1 MKFVLA
7 VHGTRGDVEP
17 CAAVGVELRRRG
29 HAVHMAVPPNLIEFV
44 ESAGLTGVAY
54 GPDSDEQINT
64 VAAFVRNL
72 TRAQNPLNLAR
83 AVKELFVEGWAE
95 MGTTLT
101 TLADG
106 ADLVMTGQTYHGVA
120 ANVAE
125 YYDIPA
131 AALHHFPMQ
140 VNGQIAIPSIPTPAT
155 LVRAT
160 MKVSWRL
167 YAYVSKDAD
176 RAQRRELGLPPAP
189 APAVRRLA
197 ERGAP
202 EIQAYDPVFF
212 PRTGGRMERPP
223 PVCRPADH
231 GVTQRTQRRTRV
243 VDRRRNTTHLLRLR
257 QHARPNARPNARHDL
272 RCLRTARRAS
282 PDLFSGSQLH
292 PHSSCR
298 PRETCRPGQLFDH
311 PSQVPRGR
319 PPRCAGTTAA
329 GLRAGM
335 PTLIL
340 WDVADQPIWAGAVQ
354 RLKVGS
360 AKRFTNITRGSL
372 LKELRSILA
381 PECAAR
387 AREIS
392 TRMTRP
398 TAAVTAAADLLEA
411 TARQTPGSTPSSSP
425 GR

>member
-212 PRTGGRMERPP
+212 PGLAAEWS
-223 PVCRPADH
+223 
-231 GVTQRTQRRTRV
+231 
-243 VDRRRNTTHLLRLR
+243 DRRPFVGPLTMELHSEPNEELESWIAAGTPPIYFGFGSTP
-257 QHARPNARPNARHDL
+257 RPNARPNARHDL

-319 PPRCAGTTAA
+319 PPRWRRYHRRRPASGNAHADSLGRGRSTDLGRCRPTTQSRLCQTLYEHHPRVIAQGATIDPGAGMRRAGT
-329 GLRAGM
+329 
-335 PTLIL
+335 
-340 WDVADQPIWAGAVQ
+340 
-354 RLKVGS
+354 
-360 AKRFTNITRGSL
+360 
-372 LKELRSILA
+372 
-381 PECAAR
+381 
-387 AREIS
+387 
-392 TRMTRP
+392 
-398 TAAVTAAADLLEA
+398 
-411 TARQTPGSTPSSSP
+411 
-425 GR
+425 

>member
-212 PRTGGRMERPP
+212 PGLAAEWSDRRPFVGPLTME
-223 PVCRPADH
+223 
-231 GVTQRTQRRTRV
+231 TQRTQRRTRV

-319 PPRCAGTTAA
+319 PPRWRRYHRRRPASGNAHADSLGRGRSTDLGRCRPTTQSRLCQTLYEHHPRVIAQGATIDPGAGMRRAGT
-329 GLRAGM
+329 
-335 PTLIL
+335 
-340 WDVADQPIWAGAVQ
+340 
-354 RLKVGS
+354 
-360 AKRFTNITRGSL
+360 
-372 LKELRSILA
+372 
-381 PECAAR
+381 
-387 AREIS
+387 
-392 TRMTRP
+392 
-398 TAAVTAAADLLEA
+398 
-411 TARQTPGSTPSSSP
+411 
-425 GR
+425 

>member
-212 PRTGGRMERPP
+212 PGLAAEWSDRRPFVGPLTME
-223 PVCRPADH
+223 
-231 GVTQRTQRRTRV
+231 TQRTQRRTRV
-243 VDRRRNTTHLLRLR
+243 VGRRRNTTHLLRLR

-319 PPRCAGTTAA
+319 PPRWRRYHRRRPASGNAHADSLGRGRSTDLGRCRPTTQSRLCQTLYEHHPRVIAQGATIDPGAGMRRAGT
-329 GLRAGM
+329 
-335 PTLIL
+335 
-340 WDVADQPIWAGAVQ
+340 
-354 RLKVGS
+354 
-360 AKRFTNITRGSL
+360 
-372 LKELRSILA
+372 
-381 PECAAR
+381 
-387 AREIS
+387 
-392 TRMTRP
+392 
-398 TAAVTAAADLLEA
+398 
-411 TARQTPGSTPSSSP
+411 
-425 GR
+425 

>member
-106 ADLVMTGQTYHGVA
+106 TDLVMTGQTYHGVA

-189 APAVRRLA
+189 APPVRRLA

-212 PRTGGRMERPP
+212 PGLAAEWS
-223 PVCRPADH
+223 
-231 GVTQRTQRRTRV
+231 
-243 VDRRRNTTHLLRLR
+243 DRRPFVGPLTMELHSE
-257 QHARPNARPNARHDL
+257 PN
-272 RCLRTARRAS
+272 
-282 PDLFSGSQLH
+282 
-292 PHSSCR
+292 
-298 PRETCRPGQLFDH
+298 
-311 PSQVPRGR
+311 
-319 PPRCAGTTAA
+319 
-329 GLRAGM
+329 
-335 PTLIL
+335 
-340 WDVADQPIWAGAVQ
+340 
-354 RLKVGS
+354 
-360 AKRFTNITRGSL
+360 
-372 LKELRSILA
+372 
-381 PECAAR
+381 
-387 AREIS
+387 
-392 TRMTRP
+392 
-398 TAAVTAAADLLEA
+398 
-411 TARQTPGSTPSSSP
+411 
-425 GR
+425 

>member
-140 VNGQIAIPSIPTPAT
+140 VNGQIAIPS
-155 LVRAT
+155 
-160 MKVSWRL
+160 MRL
-167 YAYVSKDAD
+167 W
-176 RAQRRELGLPPAP
+176 
-189 APAVRRLA
+189 
-197 ERGAP
+197 
-202 EIQAYDPVFF
+202 
-212 PRTGGRMERPP
+212 
-223 PVCRPADH
+223 C
-231 GVTQRTQRRTRV
+231 
-243 VDRRRNTTHLLRLR
+243 
-257 QHARPNARPNARHDL
+257 
-272 RCLRTARRAS
+272 ARR
-282 PDLFSGSQLH
+282 
-292 PHSSCR
+292 
-298 PRETCRPGQLFDH
+298 
-311 PSQVPRGR
+311 
-319 PPRCAGTTAA
+319 
-329 GLRAGM
+329 
-335 PTLIL
+335 
-340 WDVADQPIWAGAVQ
+340 
-354 RLKVGS
+354 
-360 AKRFTNITRGSL
+360 
-372 LKELRSILA
+372 
-381 PECAAR
+381 
-387 AREIS
+387 
-392 TRMTRP
+392 
-398 TAAVTAAADLLEA
+398 
-411 TARQTPGSTPSSSP
+411 
-425 GR
+425 

>member
-212 PRTGGRMERPP
+212 PGLAAEWS
-223 PVCRPADH
+223 
-231 GVTQRTQRRTRV
+231 
-243 VDRRRNTTHLLRLR
+243 DRRPFVGPLTMELHSE
-257 QHARPNARPNARHDL
+257 PNEELESWIAAGTPPIYFGFGSTPVQTPVQTLAMISDVCAQL
-272 RCLRTARRAS
+272 GERALIYS
-282 PDLFSGSQLH
+282 PASQLH

-319 PPRCAGTTAA
+319 PPRWRRYHRRRPASGNAHADSLGRGRSTDLGRCRPTTQSRLCQTLYEHHPRVIAQGATIDPGAGMRRAGT
-329 GLRAGM
+329 
-335 PTLIL
+335 
-340 WDVADQPIWAGAVQ
+340 
-354 RLKVGS
+354 
-360 AKRFTNITRGSL
+360 
-372 LKELRSILA
+372 
-381 PECAAR
+381 
-387 AREIS
+387 
-392 TRMTRP
+392 
-398 TAAVTAAADLLEA
+398 
-411 TARQTPGSTPSSSP
+411 
-425 GR
+425 

>member
-212 PRTGGRMERPP
+212 PGLAAEWSDRRPFVGPLTMELHSEPNEELESWIAAGTPPIYFGFGSTPVQTPVQTLAMISDVCAQLGERALIYSPAANSTRIRHADHVKRVGLVNYSTILPKCRAVVHHGAPVPP
-223 PVCRPADH
+223 PRPASGNAHADSLGRGRSTDLGRCRPT
-231 GVTQRTQRRTRV
+231 TQSRLCQTLYEHHPRV
-243 VDRRRNTTHLLRLR
+243 IAQGATID
-257 QHARPNARPNARHDL
+257 
-272 RCLRTARRAS
+272 
-282 PDLFSGSQLH
+282 
-292 PHSSCR
+292 
-298 PRETCRPGQLFDH
+298 PG
-311 PSQVPRGR
+311 
-319 PPRCAGTTAA
+319 
-329 GLRAGM
+329 AGM
-335 PTLIL
+335 
-340 WDVADQPIWAGAVQ
+340 
-354 RLKVGS
+354 R
-360 AKRFTNITRGSL
+360 
-372 LKELRSILA
+372 
-381 PECAAR
+381 AR

>member
-106 ADLVMTGQTYHGVA
+106 TDLVMTGQTYHGVA

-189 APAVRRLA
+189 APPVRRLA

-202 EIQAYDPVFF
+202 EIKPTTRFF
-212 PRTGGRMERPP
+212 PGLAAEWS
-223 PVCRPADH
+223 
-231 GVTQRTQRRTRV
+231 
-243 VDRRRNTTHLLRLR
+243 DRRPFVGPLTMELHSEPNEELESWIAAGTPPIYFGFGSTPVK
-257 QHARPNARPNARHDL
+257 RPSNARHDL

-282 PDLFSGSQLH
+282 PELLLRVPASVCDSRQPGRFHETNQVGRHGKAHIMAAPLQL
-292 PHSSCR
+292 
-298 PRETCRPGQLFDH
+298 QAD
-311 PSQVPRGR
+311 
-319 PPRCAGTTAA
+319 RCAG
-329 GLRAGM
+329 L
-335 PTLIL
+335 
-340 WDVADQPIWAGAVQ
+340 DVAASPIAGHDKFHEFFMGVVSPNQ
-354 RLKVGS
+354 
-360 AKRFTNITRGSL
+360 SL
-372 LKELRSILA
+372 ANK
-381 PECAAR
+381 
-387 AREIS
+387 
-392 TRMTRP
+392 
-398 TAAVTAAADLLEA
+398 
-411 TARQTPGSTPSSSP
+411 
-425 GR
+425 

>member
-212 PRTGGRMERPP
+212 PGLAAEWSDRRPFVGP
-223 PVCRPADH
+223 LTMV
-231 GVTQRTQRRTRV
+231 VTQRTQRRTRV

-319 PPRCAGTTAA
+319 PPRWRRYHRRRPASGNAHADSLGRGRSTDLGRCRPTTQSRLCQTLYEHHPRVIAQGATIDPGAGMRRAGT
-329 GLRAGM
+329 
-335 PTLIL
+335 
-340 WDVADQPIWAGAVQ
+340 
-354 RLKVGS
+354 
-360 AKRFTNITRGSL
+360 
-372 LKELRSILA
+372 
-381 PECAAR
+381 
-387 AREIS
+387 
-392 TRMTRP
+392 
-398 TAAVTAAADLLEA
+398 
-411 TARQTPGSTPSSSP
+411 
-425 GR
+425 

>member
-212 PRTGGRMERPP
+212 PGLAAEWS
-223 PVCRPADH
+223 
-231 GVTQRTQRRTRV
+231 
-243 VDRRRNTTHLLRLR
+243 DRRPFVGPLTMELHSE
-257 QHARPNARPNARHDL
+257 PNEELESWIAAGTPPIYFGFGSTPVQTPVQTLAMISDVCAQL
-272 RCLRTARRAS
+272 GERA
-282 PDLFSGSQLH
+282 LIYQLH

-319 PPRCAGTTAA
+319 PPRWRRYHRRRPASGNAHADSLGRGRSTDLGRCRPTTQSRLCQTLYEHHPRVIAQGATIDPGAGMRRAGT
-329 GLRAGM
+329 
-335 PTLIL
+335 
-340 WDVADQPIWAGAVQ
+340 
-354 RLKVGS
+354 
-360 AKRFTNITRGSL
+360 
-372 LKELRSILA
+372 
-381 PECAAR
+381 
-387 AREIS
+387 
-392 TRMTRP
+392 
-398 TAAVTAAADLLEA
+398 
-411 TARQTPGSTPSSSP
+411 
-425 GR
+425 

>member
-17 CAAVGVELRRRG
+17 CAAVGVELQRRG

-212 PRTGGRMERPP
+212 PGLAAEWS
-223 PVCRPADH
+223 
-231 GVTQRTQRRTRV
+231 
-243 VDRRRNTTHLLRLR
+243 DRRPFVGPLTMELHSEPNEELESWIAAGTPPIYFGFGSTPVK
-257 QHARPNARPNARHDL
+257 RPSNARHDL

-319 PPRCAGTTAA
+319 PPRWRRYHRRRPASGNAHADSLGRGRSTDLGRCRPTTQSRLCQTLYEHHPRVIAQGATIDPGAGMRRAGT
-329 GLRAGM
+329 
-335 PTLIL
+335 
-340 WDVADQPIWAGAVQ
+340 
-354 RLKVGS
+354 
-360 AKRFTNITRGSL
+360 
-372 LKELRSILA
+372 
-381 PECAAR
+381 
-387 AREIS
+387 
-392 TRMTRP
+392 
-398 TAAVTAAADLLEA
+398 
-411 TARQTPGSTPSSSP
+411 
-425 GR
+425 

>member
-212 PRTGGRMERPP
+212 PGLAAEWS
-223 PVCRPADH
+223 
-231 GVTQRTQRRTRV
+231 
-243 VDRRRNTTHLLRLR
+243 DRRPFVGPLTMELHSEPNEELESWIAAGTPPIYFGFGSTPVK
-257 QHARPNARPNARHDL
+257 RPSNARHDL

-319 PPRCAGTTAA
+319 PPRWRRYHRRRPASGNAHADSLGRGRSTDLGRCRPTTQSRLCQTLYEHHPRVIAQGATIDPGAGMRRAGT
-329 GLRAGM
+329 
-335 PTLIL
+335 
-340 WDVADQPIWAGAVQ
+340 
-354 RLKVGS
+354 
-360 AKRFTNITRGSL
+360 
-372 LKELRSILA
+372 
-381 PECAAR
+381 
-387 AREIS
+387 
-392 TRMTRP
+392 
-398 TAAVTAAADLLEA
+398 
-411 TARQTPGSTPSSSP
+411 
-425 GR
+425 

>member
-212 PRTGGRMERPP
+212 PGLAAEWS
-223 PVCRPADH
+223 
-231 GVTQRTQRRTRV
+231 
-243 VDRRRNTTHLLRLR
+243 DRRPFVGPLTMELHSE
-257 QHARPNARPNARHDL
+257 PNEELESWIAAGTPPIYFGFGSTPVQTPVQTLAMISDV
-272 RCLRTARRAS
+272 CARRAS

-319 PPRCAGTTAA
+319 PPRWRRYHRRRPASGNAHADSLGRGRSTDLGRCRPTTQSRLCQTLYEHHPRVIAQGATIDPGAGMRRAGT
-329 GLRAGM
+329 
-335 PTLIL
+335 
-340 WDVADQPIWAGAVQ
+340 
-354 RLKVGS
+354 
-360 AKRFTNITRGSL
+360 
-372 LKELRSILA
+372 
-381 PECAAR
+381 
-387 AREIS
+387 
-392 TRMTRP
+392 
-398 TAAVTAAADLLEA
+398 
-411 TARQTPGSTPSSSP
+411 
-425 GR
+425 